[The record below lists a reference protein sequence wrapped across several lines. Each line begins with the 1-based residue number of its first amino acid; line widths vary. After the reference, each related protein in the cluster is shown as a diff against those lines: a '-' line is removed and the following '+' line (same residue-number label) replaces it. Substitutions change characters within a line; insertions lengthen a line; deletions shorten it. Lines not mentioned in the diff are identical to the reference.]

1 MSLISKEPGTEN
13 VTIQIQNMEEEVVL
27 VITMKMD
34 LVALNHQYVDTVIHN
49 VIRVVVSLSPLSQGA
64 QSGFNP

>member
-1 MSLISKEPGTEN
+1 
-13 VTIQIQNMEEEVVL
+13 MEEEVVL
-27 VITMKMD
+27 VITMRMD

-64 QSGFNP
+64 SHSGMKRLKG